1 MTSQVDL
8 SALPAPRVIEELSF
22 ETILAEMKADLIV
35 RFPAIEPTL
44 QLESSVALK
53 VMEACAYR
61 ELLLRARINDAARSL
76 LLARATGT
84 DLDHIAANFGVV
96 RLVVTPATASNPAV
110 MEDDDRLRRR
120 VLLAIEAYSVAGPA
134 DAYVYHALTAVPSL
148 RDATAVSP
156 EPGKV
161 VVTIM
166 ASGADPMP
174 TAEALTT
181 VAMALR
187 SDDVRPLTDNVSVL
201 APAVVEVQI
210 SAGITVFPGPDGTIV
225 VQQARA
231 KLQAWLAE
239 NALLGRDLR
248 LSAIYS
254 RLHVDGVHS
263 VALQSPIAD
272 VVVGPRQIIR
282 VTSVSVAAAGVDE

>member
-1 MTSQVDL
+1 MSSQVDL

-22 ETILAEMKADLIV
+22 ETILAEMKADLVV
-35 RFPAIEPTL
+35 RFPSIEPVL
-44 QLESSVALK
+44 QLESSVAMK

-61 ELLLRARINDAARSL
+61 ELILRARINDAARSL
-76 LLARATGT
+76 LLARAVGA

-96 RLVVTPATASNPAV
+96 RLVVTPATTLNPAV
-110 MEDDDRLRRR
+110 MEDDERLRRR

-134 DAYVYHALTAVPSL
+134 DAYVFHALTAVPSL
-148 RDATAVSP
+148 RDATAISP

-166 ASGADPMP
+166 ASGADPVP

-187 SDDVRPLTDNVSVL
+187 ADDVRPLTDNVSVL
-201 APAVVEVQI
+201 APEVVDVSI
-210 SAGITVFPGPDGTIV
+210 AAGITVFPGPDGTIV
-225 VQQARA
+225 VEQARA
-231 KLQAWLAE
+231 KLQAWLIE

-263 VALQSPIAD
+263 VSLQLPAAD
-272 VVVGPRQIIR
+272 VIVGPRQIVR
-282 VTSVSVAAAGVDE
+282 VTSVSVVTAGVDE

>member
-22 ETILAEMKADLIV
+22 ETILAEMKADLVV
-35 RFPAIEPTL
+35 RFPAIEPVL

-61 ELLLRARINDAARSL
+61 ELILRARLNDAARSL
-76 LLARATGT
+76 LLARAVGS

-96 RLVVTPATASNPAV
+96 RLIVTPATTLNPAV
-110 MEDDDRLRRR
+110 LEDDERLRRR

-148 RDATAVSP
+148 RDATAISP

-166 ASGADPMP
+166 ASGADPVP

-187 SDDVRPLTDNVSVL
+187 ADDVRPLTDNVSVL
-201 APAVVEVQI
+201 APEVVDVSI
-210 SAGITVFPGPDGTIV
+210 AAGITVFPGPDGTIV
-225 VQQARA
+225 VEQARA
-231 KLQAWLAE
+231 KLQTWLAE

-248 LSAIYS
+248 LSAIFS
-254 RLHVDGVHS
+254 RLHVDGVRSVSLHS
-263 VALQSPIAD
+263 PGAD
-272 VVVGPRQIIR
+272 VVVGPRQIVR
-282 VTSVSVAAAGVDE
+282 VVSVSVVAAGVDE